1 MAEEGRKGSPKDAAP
16 PNSGIWWRGER
27 FRGNL
32 SRTGDWDVP
41 ARWGSPFLP
50 IEADQAGAFS
60 RAALQELI
68 EQVAVGPVDLDAV
81 ESSAP
86 GILRA
91 AAEIDD
97 V

>member
-1 MAEEGRKGSPKDAAP
+1 M
-16 PNSGIWWRGER
+16 
-27 FRGNL
+27 
-32 SRTGDWDVP
+32 
-41 ARWGSPFLP
+41 P

-68 EQVAVGPVDLDAV
+68 EQVAVGPVDLAAV
-81 ESSAP
+81 ESGAP